1 MRTKTK
7 KKLAAGLMA
16 IIIVLAGYL
25 AVAKWQGLWP
35 FVKSQDQP
43 TNETINSSK
52 EQGADQVPS
61 DKKSTDKNDTEPGAI
76 SSDGSTTDAPSKRP
90 DDQKP
95 KYPRQLVIT
104 SQGVNQDGNY
114 ELRVAANLVAV
125 ASAKCELILN
135 NKLIET
141 VGVQNLPNS
150 SACKGFLINKAAL
163 AKGQN
168 KFQVR
173 FTSGDYTD
181 VVEGEIKGD

>member
-7 KKLAAGLMA
+7 KKIAAGLVAVVTIVVGYSA
-16 IIIVLAGYL
+16 I
-25 AVAKWQGLWP
+25 AKWQGFWP

-43 TNETINSSK
+43 TNETIDSSK
-52 EQGADQVPS
+52 KQGANQAPS
-61 DKKSTDKNDTEPGAI
+61 DKKSIDKNDTEPGLI
-76 SSDGSTTDAPSKRP
+76 SQDGTTDAPSKRP

-95 KYPRQLVIT
+95 KHSRQLVIT
-104 SQGVNQDGNY
+104 SQGVDPEGNY

-125 ASAKCELILN
+125 ASAKCELVLN

-141 VGVQNLPNS
+141 VEVQALPNS
-150 SACKGFLINKAAL
+150 SACKGFLISKSVL
-163 AKGQN
+163 QKGQN